1 MSVVGQKNGH
11 NPVIVAVCL
20 LHNLECQTV
29 GGEIMMMPDRV
40 VLIGGIVTSSRVRCG
55 PSLPLAVQRVFR
67 VPRVCVAVFGEIA
80 FRAGYRMAVTRPA
93 VEKTEVNTRARTL
106 SSGLPPDVLR
116 RLFTE
121 NITR

>member
-1 MSVVGQKNGH
+1 MYPLRLCLSSKKNGRDLA
-11 NPVIVAVCL
+11 IVAVCL
-20 LHNLECQTV
+20 LHNLKCQTV
-29 GGEIMMMPDRV
+29 GGEVMMMPDRV

-93 VEKTEVNTRARTL
+93 VDKTEGEHAGAN
-106 SSGLPPDVLR
+106 PFE
-116 RLFTE
+116 RLAA
-121 NITR
+121 